1 MSSELEDGLT
11 GSLCEAP
18 KELLASFRSVAL
30 QSAVS
35 FVVVIGWVLTSD
47 QTQELLGNGWSQF
60 QAYLGLSLFATFA
73 SLILYSY
80 YSRSEAAFAR
90 LESLLSEEPVQD
102 TAVSES
108 EPGKS
113 TEGAAKRSMLIPD
126 HYRIDQ
132 TNLALGIGLIVAL
145 AIAAMLHVQNAGAA
159 NSEAERLKR
168 IKVEAETIARAE
180 AEVQKESLKDEDKP
194 RNLLTKSLSAFEAGQ
209 EAEAVEMIIEH
220 DVAELLE
227 SSELRV
233 ARLSEAEFNALADSE
248 KGAAQM
254 KLANLAVLLRRAGA
268 SQVDSYV
275 LMEEGDAKTT
285 LADRLRRLVDF
296 VEDGRTL
303 VISGLGNNLRRYA
316 EEAGADL
323 PLRELD

>member
-47 QTQELLGNGWSQF
+47 QTQALLRNGWSQF

-90 LESLLSEEPVQD
+90 LEKLLLEEPEKE

-108 EPGKS
+108 EPGTS
-113 TEGAAKRSMLIPD
+113 TEAATKRGMLIPD
-126 HYRIDQ
+126 HYRIDIR
-132 TNLALGIGLIVAL
+132 NLALGIGLIFGL
-145 AIAAMLHVQNAGAA
+145 AIAAMLHVRNAGAD
-159 NSEAERLKR
+159 SEAEQLRR

-180 AEVQKESLKDEDKP
+180 AEVQKEFLNDEEEPQDM
-194 RNLLTKSLSAFEAGQ
+194 LDKSLSAFEVGR
-209 EAEAVEMIIEH
+209 EAEAVAMIIEH
-220 DVAELLE
+220 DLAELLE

-233 ARLSEAEFNALADSE
+233 ARMSEAEFNALPDKG
-248 KGAAQM
+248 KGATQM
-254 KLANLAVLLRRAGA
+254 RLANLAVLLRRAGA
-268 SQVDSYV
+268 SQIDSYV
-275 LMEEGDAKTT
+275 LMEEGDAKNT

-296 VEDGRTL
+296 VEEGRTL
-303 VISGLGNNLRRYA
+303 VISGLGDNLRRYA
-316 EEAGADL
+316 MKAGADL
-323 PLRELD
+323 PLHELD